1 MSATLRVSD
10 FAENTNLFDKPPPV
24 INVAARQHPVTIH
37 FSRRTY
43 PDYVTQAIKKTT
55 KIHTRLPPGGILI
68 FLTGQAEI
76 AGVCRKLEAKFS
88 VKAINA
94 KKLRRSRGL
103 QQSDIGND
111 DEDEFSDA
119 KRAVAAA
126 QADVEVEDID
136 LGNNALED
144 DLAFDVDGANQEE
157 DPEGLE
163 SDEDDE
169 LDEELGIEEDADSE
183 SLFLLKYLFIADG
196 RA

>member
-1 MSATLRVSD
+1 M
-10 FAENTNLFDKPPPV
+10 
-24 INVAARQHPVTIH
+24 
-37 FSRRTY
+37 
-43 PDYVTQAIKKTT
+43 
-55 KIHTRLPPGGILI
+55 
-68 FLTGQAEI
+68 
-76 AGVCRKLEAKFS
+76 CRKLEAKFS

-183 SLFLLKYLFIADG
+183 SFF
-196 RA
+196 

>member
-43 PDYVTQAIKKTT
+43 PDYVTQAIKKAT

-76 AGVCRKLEAKFS
+76 AGVCRKLKAKFS

-94 KKLRRSRGL
+94 KFRPP
-103 QQSDIGND
+103 
-111 DEDEFSDA
+111 
-119 KRAVAAA
+119 
-126 QADVEVEDID
+126 QAPI
-136 LGNNALED
+136 
-144 DLAFDVDGANQEE
+144 
-157 DPEGLE
+157 E
-163 SDEDDE
+163 SDTCASAASWIQPPP
-169 LDEELGIEEDADSE
+169 LTAQ
-183 SLFLLKYLFIADG
+183 
-196 RA
+196 

>member
-88 VKAINA
+88 LKAINA
-94 KKLRRSRGL
+94 KKLRRSRGV
-103 QQSDIGND
+103 QQSDAAND
-111 DEDEFSDA
+111 DEDGILSA

-136 LGNNALED
+136 LGNAIED

-163 SDEDDE
+163 SDEDDT

-183 SLFLLKYLFIADG
+183 LFFELKPPFIAD
-196 RA
+196 RCT